1 MLTARNVALRVNGV
15 RVTSAALRRGVNEP
29 ELVMTDPLL
38 GEFSA
43 DESFTYELLE
53 LLIPPVMR
61 SKLPN
66 GGWRRV
72 PLRILILLLRSSAVK
87 ISASAI

>member
-1 MLTARNVALRVNGV
+1 MRKVTLRVNGL
-15 RVTSAALRRGVNEP
+15 RVTKARLRRGDAGL
-29 ELVMTDPLL
+29 ELVMTDPRL
-38 GEFSA
+38 GEFAA
-43 DESFTYELLE
+43 DESFAFELLE
-53 LLIPPVMR
+53 LLIPPEMR

-66 GGWRRV
+66 DGWRRV

>member
-72 PLRILILLLRSSAVK
+72 TLRILILLLRSSAVK